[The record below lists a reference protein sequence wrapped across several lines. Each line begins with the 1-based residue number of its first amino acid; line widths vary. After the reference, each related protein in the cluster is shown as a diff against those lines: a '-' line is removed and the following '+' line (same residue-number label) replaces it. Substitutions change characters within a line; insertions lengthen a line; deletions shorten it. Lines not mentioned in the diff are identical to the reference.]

1 MVMGKA
7 MLQEGRV
14 SRKRDMLFRQ
24 TPQCCFIVC
33 IKISIQ
39 PLSRRTG
46 GDTLLYDTLLRTDL
60 RLEEL
65 DFLVLMSEFHRE
77 IEGWSEVGMTQA

>member
-1 MVMGKA
+1 MGKA

-14 SRKRDMLFRQ
+14 SRKRDILFRQ
-24 TPQCCFIVC
+24 TPQYCFIVR
-33 IKISIQ
+33 IKISVQ

-46 GDTLLYDTLLRTDL
+46 GDTSLYDMLLRTDL
-60 RLEEL
+60 MLEEL
-65 DFLVLMSEFHRE
+65 GFLVVISEVHRE